1 MPTDGERRIPDLA
14 AMRSDYV
21 AAGLVEA
28 DLAADW
34 TTQLGRWLADAVRA
48 ELPEPNAMVLAT
60 ASADGRPSART
71 VLLKEYDA
79 SGLVFYTNYDSRKG
93 SDLAANPRAS
103 LVFPWIAL
111 SRQVVVTGDVALV
124 SREQSTR
131 YFGSRPRGSQLGAF
145 ASPQSRV
152 IGGRADLDEAWRRTE
167 LAYPETVPLPD
178 RWGGFRV
185 APLTVEFWQGQT
197 DRLHDRLRYRRSDG
211 GWLVERLAP

>member
-1 MPTDGERRIPDLA
+1 MPTDGERRVPDLA

-111 SRQVVVTGDVALV
+111 SRQVVVTGDVAVV

>member
-1 MPTDGERRIPDLA
+1 MPTDGERRVPDLA

-111 SRQVVVTGDVALV
+111 SRQVVVTGDVAVV

-185 APLTVEFWQGQT
+185 VPLTVEFWQGQT

>member
-1 MPTDGERRIPDLA
+1 
-14 AMRSDYV
+14 MRSDYV

-111 SRQVVVTGDVALV
+111 SRQVVVTGDVAVV

-185 APLTVEFWQGQT
+185 VPLTVEFWQGQT

>member
-1 MPTDGERRIPDLA
+1 MPTDGERRVPDLA
-14 AMRSDYV
+14 AMRSDYA

-111 SRQVVVTGDVALV
+111 SRQVVVTGDVAVV